1 MDHLQKAK
9 KEYKNLN
16 KQKVHYIYQSELDKP
31 YFQHNISYG
40 DFKDLIRRAAS
51 EKLLCDKAFNIGK
64 NLKYDGY
71 QCRLV
76 SVVYNEELAKE
87 LHKPIIRKF
96 KKGKVHSPFIDSIWG
111 ADPADMQLISKF
123 NKGVCF

>member
-16 KQKVHYIYQSELDKP
+16 KQKVHYIYQNELDKP

-64 NLKYDGY
+64 NLKYDRY

-76 SVVYNEELAKE
+76 SVVY
-87 LHKPIIRKF
+87 KF
-96 KKGKVHSPFIDSIWG
+96 FIKILLLLVQVNLLVVVLKMTVSQ
-111 ADPADMQLISKF
+111 MK
-123 NKGVCF
+123 N